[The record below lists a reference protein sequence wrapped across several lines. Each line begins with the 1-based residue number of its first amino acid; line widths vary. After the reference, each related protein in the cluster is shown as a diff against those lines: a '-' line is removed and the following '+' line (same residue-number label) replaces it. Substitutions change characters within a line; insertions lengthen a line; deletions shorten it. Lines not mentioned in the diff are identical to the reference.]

1 MERFRDTRKKRKD
14 TNDFTHDKVF
24 FFFCSSGVTV
34 VTFSSRKIAHSH
46 LIDNGR
52 RCTHVSRRNRR
63 IVTDRK
69 ENAGLRLSR
78 AHAQVPHEMGFP
90 DTMRLWYTLQK
101 QKHSHPA
108 ILGPLEDTTHYS
120 PSFLLCVLVYALVI
134 IHTHAQMRK
143 A

>member
-63 IVTDRK
+63 IATDRK

-101 QKHSHPA
+101 QKPFWG
-108 ILGPLEDTTHYS
+108 L
-120 PSFLLCVLVYALVI
+120 
-134 IHTHAQMRK
+134 
-143 A
+143 